1 MKVTVTDQTIMITIE
16 KGPDNMLYKW
26 LQFNTKEKLT
36 EAMQKSQ
43 QFDQL
48 ADSLKMIVGA
58 SGALLPPIKVNA
70 VGKNIDDPK
79 PLNETEILK
88 KLKMF

>member
-1 MKVTVTDQTIMITIE
+1 
-16 KGPDNMLYKW
+16 
-26 LQFNTKEKLT
+26 
-36 EAMQKSQ
+36 MQKSQ